1 MTTKNKELLYL
12 FYSTGLFRAIP
23 ASLTDDANIF
33 GLPFAAVLWVS
44 CWFDPLENRAK
55 LFKYVEFTQKCLE
68 LCKEKDSKLSLI
80 HLAVIYNCSPVQECV
95 QLLLQAGADLNSLLP
110 LGQTATT
117 ETLIAI
123 LQETQKEFIS
133 FRDLQVFCA
142 DLKGITAVGLA
153 VLFKNVEY
161 LQILAHSGADTLLV

>member
-1 MTTKNKELLYL
+1 M
-12 FYSTGLFRAIP
+12 
-23 ASLTDDANIF
+23 
-33 GLPFAAVLWVS
+33 
-44 CWFDPLENRAK
+44 
-55 LFKYVEFTQKCLE
+55 
-68 LCKEKDSKLSLI
+68 
-80 HLAVIYNCSPVQECV
+80 IYNCSPVHKCV

-161 LQILAHSGADTLLV
+161 LQILAHSGAASLLV